1 MIGRLRITLIASAAA
16 SASFAFAKVPAT
28 TGDFQPLEGQWS
40 CKGHFISSG
49 KPISSQLEFER
60 DAGTG
65 ALIVRHDD
73 RAPGRYHALELW
85 SSGNAQ
91 EGSGL
96 HAAIA
101 DGHGGMRWFDSA
113 GWDGSTL
120 TWTRRENDREVEQLA
135 YRMNPFGSLSV
146 DWSVS
151 RDDSPMALGDTITCA
166 KQV

>member
-1 MIGRLRITLIASAAA
+1 MIGRVRIVLIASAAA
-16 SASFAFAKVPAT
+16 SAPFAFAKAPAT
-28 TGDFQPLEGQWS
+28 IGDFQRLEGQWS

-49 KPISSQLEFER
+49 KPISSQLKFER

-91 EGSGL
+91 EGMR
-96 HAAIA
+96 AAIA
-101 DGHGGMRWFDSA
+101 DAHSGMRWFDSA

-120 TWTRRENDREVEQLA
+120 TWTRRENDREVEQFA
-135 YRMNPFGSLSV
+135 YRMNPGGSLSV

-151 RDDSPMALGDTITCA
+151 RGDSPIALGDTITCA